1 MKRGKVIIVGAGMVG
16 TSIAYSILNQS
27 ICEEIVIIDIN
38 ETKAYGEAL
47 DMMHAMEFMNHKT
60 IVRSG
65 DYNDAKDSDVVIIT
79 ASVPMDSKLNS
90 RMELLN
96 KNKGIMKSIVDSL
109 MSNGFSGIM
118 LIVSN
123 PVDIMTYYAWKLSG
137 LPKEKVIG
145 SGTTLDSARL
155 HYYIAK
161 TVDVSPS
168 SVDAYVI
175 GEHGDSEMVAWSTAT
190 IGGKDI
196 FNVVKDNE
204 ARIGKNPYL
213 AFEEEV
219 KKAGWEIF
227 SRKGNTSYGIAAS
240 VTGILKAILF
250 DESKVYPVSVYL
262 DGEYGVKDCY
272 ISVPTIINR
281 FGAKEIVELRLTKD
295 EEEKFIKSSEIL
307 KSKCMEFIEEL

>member
-1 MKRGKVIIVGAGMVG
+1 MKRGKVVIVGAGMVG
-16 TSIAYSILNQS
+16 TSIAYSIINQS

-38 ETKAYGEAL
+38 EAKAMGEAL
-47 DMMHAMEFMNHKT
+47 DMMHAMEFMNYKT

-65 DYNDAKDSDVVIIT
+65 NYNDCSDADVIIIT
-79 ASVPMDSKLNS
+79 ASVPMDTKLTS
-90 RMELLN
+90 RMELLAKN
-96 KNKGIMKSIVDSL
+96 KNVMKSIVESI
-109 MSNGFSGIM
+109 MASGFNGIL

-168 SVDAYVI
+168 SVHAFVI

-196 FNVVKDNE
+196 YNVCKDNVE
-204 ARIGKNPYL
+204 RIGKDPYEKFL
-213 AFEEEV
+213 EEV
-219 KKAGWEIF
+219 KNAGWDVF
-227 SRKGNTSYGIAAS
+227 SKKGNTSYGIAAS
-240 VTGILKAILF
+240 VTGILKSILY
-250 DESKVYPVSVYL
+250 DENKVYPVSVYL
-262 DGEYGVKDCY
+262 DGEYGVSDVY
-272 ISVPTIINR
+272 VSVPTIINNE
-281 FGAKEIVELRLTKD
+281 GAKEIVELHLTD
-295 EEEKFIKSSEIL
+295 EENQKFKNSCLIL
-307 KSKCMEFIEEL
+307 KNKCLEFLN

>member
-213 AFEEEV
+213 DFEEEV
-219 KKAGWEIF
+219 KKAGWEVF

-240 VTGILKAILF
+240 VTGILKSILY
-250 DESKVYPVSVYL
+250 DENKVYPVSVYL
-262 DGEYGVKDCY
+262 DGEYGVSDVY
-272 ISVPTIINR
+272 VSVPTIINNE
-281 FGAKEIVELRLTKD
+281 GAKEIVELHLTS
-295 EEEKFIKSSEIL
+295 EENEKFKNSCQLL
-307 KSKCMEFIEEL
+307 KNKCKEFLQ